1 MGKSCVI
8 CGAPSG
14 MYPLCRLH
22 LKMKNEGLVAKC
34 EHCGKW
40 YLVADGCDCQKAEK
54 KLSSDF
60 DEEDV
65 EQPLRNQCLT
75 CGEDANGFWFCRDCY
90 RKYHNK
96 TLVLKV
102 TNCTE
107 VETLSDVYSGSYICP
122 DGHVVKSKAEREID
136 NYLFNNRIPH
146 AYEKSFPIDGN
157 KAHDLHPDFYL
168 PNEDVYIEY
177 WGFDDSNEEYAS
189 RKKYKMDI
197 YRQRKITLINLYE
210 KSDSEDIDRAL
221 TWKLSNYVKGE
232 INFEES
238 DVEGDSKKNIFRGK
252 R

>member
-40 YLVADGCDCQKAEK
+40 YLVADGCDCQKADD
-54 KLSSDF
+54 LISD
-60 DEEDV
+60 DSLVEDLDV
-65 EQPLRNQCLT
+65 PLRNQCLT

-96 TLVLKV
+96 TLFLKV
-102 TNCTE
+102 KNCIE
-107 VETLSDVYSGSYICP
+107 VETLSDAYSGNLTCS
-122 DGHVVKSKAEREID
+122 DGHIVKSKAEREID

-146 AYEKSFPIDGN
+146 VYEKPFPIDGD
-157 KAHDLHPDFYL
+157 KSHDLHPDFYL
-168 PNEDVYIEY
+168 PDQDLYIEY

-197 YRQRKITLINLYE
+197 YRQFKITLINLHAN
-210 KSDSEDIDRAL
+210 SDSDDIEGSLNR
-221 TWKLSNYVKGE
+221 KLRSYKKGE
-232 INFEES
+232 INFEFPDS
-238 DVEGDSKKNIFRGK
+238 QGDPRKNFFRGK